1 MLEIGNLFLGIGL
14 VAMGIIIIF
23 VGHYFSKKIG
33 ILHVMIYFMASFVL
47 LTGVLLLFAH
57 DKPSIFF

>member
-1 MLEIGNLFLGIGL
+1 LEIGNLVLGIGL
-14 VAMGIIIIF
+14 VVMGIIVVF

-47 LTGVLLLFAH
+47 LTGVLLLFAY
-57 DKPSIFF
+57 DKPPVFY